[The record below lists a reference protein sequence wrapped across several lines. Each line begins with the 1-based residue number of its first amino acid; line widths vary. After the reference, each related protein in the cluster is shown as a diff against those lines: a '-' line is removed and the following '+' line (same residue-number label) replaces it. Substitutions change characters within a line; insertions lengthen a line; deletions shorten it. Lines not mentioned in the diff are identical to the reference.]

1 MCSSRSKVCIL
12 KKMSL
17 SLQILTVL
25 LTVATV
31 SLSIN
36 TEKKEKFLIVVKGN
50 DEKNSTTPEVK
61 HTNTTRLENI
71 SLEYKHDF
79 QKLNKTGDDAKKMY
93 KFEARDGRIY
103 KRDKAASEEVT
114 QEPNYSNDN
123 HVLSLPPPELQQRTV
138 EETQPEKVYVYQP
151 NPYMA
156 FKLCPIP
163 LENIVDDTTSQEHIH
178 YVPQPYL
185 YQAPP
190 KTGYRVPKKMVIRYK
205 PIIEVVEDS
214 AEDLESNPFEEVLV
228 ASYGP
233 ISGNGFMVVYPN
245 GMAKM
250 IEPVHNGMVGNYLQ
264 PEPTGFGSDGVYY
277 HDGLKEYEFQMEDKP
292 AFANDGYRSGK
303 AIQYANSESFKDNLH
318 GINDGHQSNINA
330 AQDPQFYTYTPTY
343 TQENIEYRPVANTY
357 EQNVLHSNADQYTHG
372 YNQEYSGY
380 PNIQGN
386 MYATNVTPA
395 ANLNYGGNTATVT
408 DYQYL
413 LPSKNTVSESN
424 VQYTPSLDNGNGQ
437 YGNANL
443 AGYNRNINQYQANTN
458 NGYEQQNYR
467 AAANHKYQHNDA
479 TKQNNAAVT
488 QNHNVY
494 SHVNVQNNLHN
505 NNLQTAAPNQQ
516 NSGKRT
522 AASGSPTMQ

>member
-205 PIIEVVEDS
+205 PIIEVVED
-214 AEDLESNPFEEVLV
+214 
-228 ASYGP
+228 
-233 ISGNGFMVVYPN
+233 
-245 GMAKM
+245 
-250 IEPVHNGMVGNYLQ
+250 
-264 PEPTGFGSDGVYY
+264 
-277 HDGLKEYEFQMEDKP
+277 
-292 AFANDGYRSGK
+292 
-303 AIQYANSESFKDNLH
+303 
-318 GINDGHQSNINA
+318 
-330 AQDPQFYTYTPTY
+330 
-343 TQENIEYRPVANTY
+343 
-357 EQNVLHSNADQYTHG
+357 
-372 YNQEYSGY
+372 
-380 PNIQGN
+380 
-386 MYATNVTPA
+386 
-395 ANLNYGGNTATVT
+395 
-408 DYQYL
+408 
-413 LPSKNTVSESN
+413 
-424 VQYTPSLDNGNGQ
+424 
-437 YGNANL
+437 
-443 AGYNRNINQYQANTN
+443 
-458 NGYEQQNYR
+458 
-467 AAANHKYQHNDA
+467 
-479 TKQNNAAVT
+479 
-488 QNHNVY
+488 
-494 SHVNVQNNLHN
+494 
-505 NNLQTAAPNQQ
+505 
-516 NSGKRT
+516 
-522 AASGSPTMQ
+522 